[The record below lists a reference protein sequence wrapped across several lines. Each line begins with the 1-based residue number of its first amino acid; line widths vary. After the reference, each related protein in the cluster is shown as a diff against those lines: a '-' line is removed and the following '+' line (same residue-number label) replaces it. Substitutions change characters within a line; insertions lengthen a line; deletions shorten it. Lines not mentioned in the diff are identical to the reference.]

1 LNYDKI
7 TINKEIK
14 DIFLKGMILI
24 IGEYNHHL
32 FFSHEETPIFDSQS
46 FINTFP
52 NKEKSFYSEII
63 STQLFNQFLFNEK
76 LINKNIEKNIE
87 IKENHI
93 IDTSYF
99 KKALNQFHHNLIETF
114 SPKRKK
120 TIPIRTYS
128 LKKRNSISKI
138 KELNGSKQR
147 SRDSSFQMSS
157 SSIENNIF
165 SDNSYKNNNLKV
177 LTKKNS
183 LASINSI
190 EMNKKKSK
198 TILIFPYFIKE
209 KINKLDKFK
218 ISQIIIDNNNKD
230 KIIYLDTK
238 FPLII
243 NNEIKIETIPKKHK
257 IFFYHKRVKSTI
269 PVPLSFPKTEQRYSS
284 IKSFFKNQDFT
295 KIKTNEEIINDIN
308 NWFTEISTS
317 EKKNSF
323 KIIDIKEYLKIKK
336 YRIVLSKLLYQG
348 SVLDDQNNKM
358 ISNFHFDEIL
368 DIIKYSFNILKN
380 DEFET
385 CKLFTLSLFSYYKKE
400 NDKNIFLYEEYINP
414 KRKIKQCKLWFNSEF
429 WVKWYEED
437 INQKVSDIENDLNI
451 SDNEDSND
459 DKIKID
465 LLDRLESVMKELKIN
480 NDLIKII
487 IVNELAHKYLS
498 EENFIEFEQ
507 NFV

>member
-1 LNYDKI
+1 
-7 TINKEIK
+7 
-14 DIFLKGMILI
+14 
-24 IGEYNHHL
+24 
-32 FFSHEETPIFDSQS
+32 
-46 FINTFP
+46 
-52 NKEKSFYSEII
+52 
-63 STQLFNQFLFNEK
+63 
-76 LINKNIEKNIE
+76 
-87 IKENHI
+87 
-93 IDTSYF
+93 
-99 KKALNQFHHNLIETF
+99 
-114 SPKRKK
+114 
-120 TIPIRTYS
+120 
-128 LKKRNSISKI
+128 
-138 KELNGSKQR
+138 
-147 SRDSSFQMSS
+147 
-157 SSIENNIF
+157 
-165 SDNSYKNNNLKV
+165 
-177 LTKKNS
+177 
-183 LASINSI
+183 
-190 EMNKKKSK
+190 MNKKKSK

-380 DEFET
+380 DEFEI

-451 SDNEDSND
+451 SENEDSND

-487 IVNELAHKYLS
+487 IVNELAHKYLCNES
-498 EENFIEFEQ
+498 FIEFQQ